1 MKKHLLL
8 YLLFFRPFLN
18 YAQIEIREEVILNP
32 SPPPAQSEGSSTALT
47 MPFYGKVKEV
57 ITCGSYVQSRTRYS
71 LIVDG
76 QNYPFGPCQNWTCGG
91 YPLNCYCVAGNP
103 QKEVSD
109 VSQGTLIQTIF
120 EKCISDNGK
129 DYYWQTLEY
138 EFQYVSETSYRIIV
152 TKLEGGTADI
162 GSITFTPTTPPPP
175 PDCPNANNNYCSST
189 FTEDMPPLTII
200 ERNKDFTVRDECLDP
215 DPFDNEIRVGF
226 FAPAF
231 APSEASNIKDLTTQ
245 DIVVCYDLET
255 QSWKFK
261 LIINETELNVVID
274 ICEDAILNLPADIV
288 NNIDEIDG
296 LPTSECFNLISSI
309 RGHGRYPYEIPTNGY
324 VFKEVIL
331 AHEESHK
338 NKWEEFITKYLSEY
352 ENIFKDISFDCN
364 SYLNSQDASE
374 KGLKYLKEKFYI
386 SFLNTAN
393 FDHRWSTG
401 LDQNNK
407 DYEKLR
413 YEEEV
418 RANST
423 SLVDSIRKEY
433 LLKIISHCNSN

>member
-1 MKKHLLL
+1 M
-8 YLLFFRPFLN
+8 
-18 YAQIEIREEVILNP
+18 
-32 SPPPAQSEGSSTALT
+32 
-47 MPFYGKVKEV
+47 
-57 ITCGSYVQSRTRYS
+57 
-71 LIVDG
+71 
-76 QNYPFGPCQNWTCGG
+76 
-91 YPLNCYCVAGNP
+91 
-103 QKEVSD
+103 
-109 VSQGTLIQTIF
+109 
-120 EKCISDNGK
+120 
-129 DYYWQTLEY
+129 
-138 EFQYVSETSYRIIV
+138 
-152 TKLEGGTADI
+152 
-162 GSITFTPTTPPPP
+162 
-175 PDCPNANNNYCSST
+175 
-189 FTEDMPPLTII
+189 
-200 ERNKDFTVRDECLDP
+200 
-215 DPFDNEIRVGF
+215 
-226 FAPAF
+226 
-231 APSEASNIKDLTTQ
+231 
-245 DIVVCYDLET
+245 
-255 QSWKFK
+255 
-261 LIINETELNVVID
+261 
-274 ICEDAILNLPADIV
+274 
-288 NNIDEIDG
+288 
-296 LPTSECFNLISSI
+296 
-309 RGHGRYPYEIPTNGY
+309 
-324 VFKEVIL
+324 